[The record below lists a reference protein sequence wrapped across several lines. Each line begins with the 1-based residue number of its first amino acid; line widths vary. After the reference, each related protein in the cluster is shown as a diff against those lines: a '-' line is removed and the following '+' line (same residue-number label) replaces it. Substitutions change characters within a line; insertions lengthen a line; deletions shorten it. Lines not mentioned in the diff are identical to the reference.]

1 MPISTIALKGKF
13 GSTNYYVTSM
23 RAQEISGIVR
33 AANETDVWSNEGIDE
48 RLQREPNW
56 NRIQKQITPYL
67 VNNKD
72 RFFGGKASSIGNLLH
87 PNQPKIKHPISKT
100 GSNK

>member
-72 RFFGGKASSIGNLLH
+72 RFFGSI
-87 PNQPKIKHPISKT
+87 KSKLREL
-100 GSNK
+100 GF